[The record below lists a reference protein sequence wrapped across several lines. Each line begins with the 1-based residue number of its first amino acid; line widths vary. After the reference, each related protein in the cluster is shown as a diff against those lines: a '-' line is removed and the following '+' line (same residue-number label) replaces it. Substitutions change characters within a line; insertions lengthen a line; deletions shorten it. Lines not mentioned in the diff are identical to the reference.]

1 MYEPHWAK
9 GNEDMMGEISDRL
22 TDVRTDGWM
31 DGEKERLRTI
41 GGPQMR
47 ALMMIMINKPTS
59 AAFFFLLK

>member
-1 MYEPHWAK
+1 
-9 GNEDMMGEISDRL
+9 MGEISDRL